1 MDSDESK
8 QHMIYYLQ
16 SEVCRLKKENEFLKE
31 QLEYKSLGR
40 IQQGTDNGF
49 TRQSTKSI

>member
-1 MDSDESK
+1 MDSDDSQ

-16 SEVCRLKKENEFLKE
+16 SEVYRLKEENKFLRE

-40 IQQGTDNGF
+40 PKENYHE
-49 TRQSTKSI
+49 